1 MLNSF
6 FSRNTLS
13 LEVLARTIAV
23 QMFTEEIKSAV
34 EKLSSGGVVGIPTD
48 TLYGLAA
55 NLFDETALDRIY
67 QIKGRPQKLA
77 LPVLISNTEQLQ
89 MVSDAISKTILKLA
103 RQFWPGP
110 LTLVLPKN
118 NTVSYIA
125 TGGLDTIAV
134 RIPNHRVPL
143 AIIDELGFPITGT
156 SANLSG
162 KPDLITIESVE
173 SELGDH
179 LDGLLKCGPR
189 PLGIASTVVDV
200 SSNEIAILRE
210 GVIKSDEIFACL

>member
-1 MLNSF
+1 
-6 FSRNTLS
+6 
-13 LEVLARTIAV
+13 
-23 QMFTEEIKSAV
+23 MFTEEIKSAV
-34 EKLSSGGVVGIPTD
+34 AKLLSGGVIGIPTD

-77 LPVLISNTEQLQ
+77 LPVLISTVDQLQ
-89 MVSDAISKTILKLA
+89 MVSKEVSKTSLNLA
-103 RQFWPGP
+103 DQFWPGP
-110 LTLVLPKN
+110 LTLVLSKRD
-118 NTVSYIA
+118 TVSYIA

-143 AIIDELGFPITGT
+143 AIIEELGLPITGT

-162 KPDLITIESVE
+162 KPDLMTIESIE
-173 SELGDH
+173 TELGSH
-179 LDGLLKCGPR
+179 LDDILKCGPS

-200 SSNEIAILRE
+200 SSSEITILRD
-210 GVIKSDEIFACL
+210 GVITSDEIFACL

>member
-1 MLNSF
+1 MKWTDSI
-6 FSRNTLS
+6 T
-13 LEVLARTIAV
+13 V

-34 EKLSSGGVVGIPTD
+34 AKLLSGGVIGIPTD

-77 LPVLISNTEQLQ
+77 LPVLISTIDQLQ
-89 MVSDAISKTILKLA
+89 MVSKEVSKTSLKLA

-110 LTLVLPKN
+110 LTLVLSKRD
-118 NTVSYIA
+118 TVSYIA

-143 AIIDELGFPITGT
+143 AIIEELGLPITGT

-162 KPDLITIESVE
+162 KPDLMTIESIE
-173 SELGDH
+173 TELGSH
-179 LDGLLKCGPR
+179 LDDILKCGPS

-200 SSNEIAILRE
+200 SSSEITILRD
-210 GVIKSDEIFACL
+210 GVITSDEIFACL

>member
-1 MLNSF
+1 
-6 FSRNTLS
+6 
-13 LEVLARTIAV
+13 
-23 QMFTEEIKSAV
+23 MFTEEIKSAV
-34 EKLSSGGVVGIPTD
+34 AKLLSGGVIGIPTD

-77 LPVLISNTEQLQ
+77 LPVLISTVDQLQ
-89 MVSDAISKTILKLA
+89 MVSKEVSKTSLNLA
-103 RQFWPGP
+103 YQFWPGP
-110 LTLVLPKN
+110 LTLVLAKRD
-118 NTVSYIA
+118 TVSYIA

-143 AIIDELGFPITGT
+143 AIIEELGLPITGT

-162 KPDLITIESVE
+162 KPDLMTIESIE
-173 SELGDH
+173 TELGSH
-179 LDGLLKCGPR
+179 LDGILKCGPS

-200 SSNEIAILRE
+200 SSSEITILRD
-210 GVIKSDEIFACL
+210 GVITSDEIFACL

>member
-1 MLNSF
+1 
-6 FSRNTLS
+6 
-13 LEVLARTIAV
+13 
-23 QMFTEEIKSAV
+23 MFTEEIKSAV
-34 EKLSSGGVVGIPTD
+34 EKLLSGGVVGIPTD

-55 NLFDETALDRIY
+55 NVFDETALDRIY

-77 LPVLISNTEQLQ
+77 LPVLISNIDQLHI
-89 MVSDAISKTILKLA
+89 VSEKVSKTSLKIA

-110 LTLVLPKN
+110 LTLVLPKRDI
-118 NTVSYIA
+118 VSYLA

-143 AIIDELGFPITGT
+143 AIIEELGFPITGT

-162 KPDLITIESVE
+162 TPDLITIESVE
-173 SELGDH
+173 RELGNH
-179 LDGLLKCGPR
+179 LDGLLRCGPL

-200 SSNEIAILRE
+200 STSEISILRD
-210 GVIKSDEIFACL
+210 GAIKSDEIFACL

>member
-1 MLNSF
+1 
-6 FSRNTLS
+6 
-13 LEVLARTIAV
+13 
-23 QMFTEEIKSAV
+23 MFTEEIKSAV
-34 EKLSSGGVVGIPTD
+34 AKLLSGGVIGIPTD

-77 LPVLISNTEQLQ
+77 LPVLISTVDQLQ
-89 MVSDAISKTILKLA
+89 MVSKEVSKTSLNLA
-103 RQFWPGP
+103 HQFWPGP
-110 LTLVLPKN
+110 LTLVLSKRD
-118 NTVSYIA
+118 TVSYIA

-143 AIIDELGFPITGT
+143 AIIEELGLPITGT

-162 KPDLITIESVE
+162 KPDLMTIESIE
-173 SELGDH
+173 TELGSH
-179 LDGLLKCGPR
+179 LDGIVKCGPS

-200 SSNEIAILRE
+200 SSSEITILRD
-210 GVIKSDEIFACL
+210 GVITSDEIFACL

>member
-1 MLNSF
+1 
-6 FSRNTLS
+6 
-13 LEVLARTIAV
+13 
-23 QMFTEEIKSAV
+23 MFTEEIKSAV

-77 LPVLISNTEQLQ
+77 LPVLISNTDQLE
-89 MVSDAISKTILKLA
+89 MVSDEISKISLKLA

-110 LTLVLPKN
+110 LTLVLPKKD
-118 NTVSYIA
+118 TVSYIA
-125 TGGLDTIAV
+125 TGGLNTIAV

-143 AIIDELGFPITGT
+143 AIIEELGFPITGT

-162 KPDLITIESVE
+162 NPDLMPLESVE
-173 SELGDH
+173 RELGDH
-179 LDGLLKCGPR
+179 LDCLLKCGPP
-189 PLGIASTVVDV
+189 PLGMASTVVDV
-200 SSNEIAILRE
+200 SSSEITILRD
-210 GVIKSDEIFACL
+210 GVIKQSEIFACL

>member
-1 MLNSF
+1 
-6 FSRNTLS
+6 
-13 LEVLARTIAV
+13 
-23 QMFTEEIKSAV
+23 MFTEEIKSAV
-34 EKLSSGGVVGIPTD
+34 AKLLSGGVIGIPTD

-77 LPVLISNTEQLQ
+77 LPVLISTVDQLQ
-89 MVSDAISKTILKLA
+89 MVSKEVSKTSLNLA
-103 RQFWPGP
+103 DQFWPGP
-110 LTLVLPKN
+110 LTLVLSKRD
-118 NTVSYIA
+118 TVSYIA

-143 AIIDELGFPITGT
+143 AIIEELGLPITGT

-162 KPDLITIESVE
+162 KPDLMTIESIE
-173 SELGDH
+173 TELGSH
-179 LDGLLKCGPR
+179 LDGILKCGPS

-200 SSNEIAILRE
+200 SSSEITILRD
-210 GVIKSDEIFACL
+210 GVITSDEIFACL

>member
-6 FSRNTLS
+6 FRRNTLS
-13 LEVLARTIAV
+13 LEVLVFTIAV

-67 QIKGRPQKLA
+67 QIKGRPQNLA
-77 LPVLISNTEQLQ
+77 LPVLISNTEQLK
-89 MVSDAISKTILKLA
+89 MVSDEISKPSLKLA
-103 RQFWPGP
+103 SQFWPGP
-110 LTLVLPKN
+110 LTLVLPKKD
-118 NTVSYIA
+118 TVSYIA
-125 TGGLDTIAV
+125 SGGLDTIAV

-143 AIIDELGFPITGT
+143 AIIEELGFPITGT

-173 SELGDH
+173 SELGYH

-200 SSNEIAILRE
+200 SSNEVAILRE
-210 GVIKSDEIFACL
+210 GVIKSDTIFACL

>member
-1 MLNSF
+1 
-6 FSRNTLS
+6 
-13 LEVLARTIAV
+13 
-23 QMFTEEIKSAV
+23 MFTEEIKSAV
-34 EKLSSGGVVGIPTD
+34 AKLLSGGVIGIPTD

-77 LPVLISNTEQLQ
+77 LPVLISTVDQLQ
-89 MVSDAISKTILKLA
+89 MVSKEVSKTSLNLA
-103 RQFWPGP
+103 DQFWPGP
-110 LTLVLPKN
+110 LTLVLSKSD
-118 NTVSYIA
+118 TVSYIA

-143 AIIDELGFPITGT
+143 AIIEELGLPITGT

-162 KPDLITIESVE
+162 KPDLMTIESIE
-173 SELGDH
+173 TELGSH
-179 LDGLLKCGPR
+179 LDGILKCGPS

-200 SSNEIAILRE
+200 SSSEITILRD
-210 GVIKSDEIFACL
+210 GVITSDEIFACL